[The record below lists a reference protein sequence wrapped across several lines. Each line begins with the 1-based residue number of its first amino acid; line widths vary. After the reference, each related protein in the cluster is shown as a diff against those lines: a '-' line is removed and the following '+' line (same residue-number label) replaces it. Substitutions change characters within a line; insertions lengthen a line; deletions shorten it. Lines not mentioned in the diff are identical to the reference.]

1 MDDSTIKLQARLDQ
15 TKSVKN
21 INADVDKL
29 QGKID
34 KLEVKAEIDP
44 KTINNFKSLLQYLS
58 EGAKKLSSWQN
69 GIRTFTKVIDTA
81 HQAVCEVKAL
91 NTALTDLNRTAQSS
105 DCQQIQLPKN
115 LSGEQ
120 DNSAIA
126 TDTGI
131 AQSLFNGKES
141 RSILDAVNSLGN
153 GLDWL
158 TGKMKAFGTL
168 NALITTFVKNF
179 A

>member
-21 INADVDKL
+21 INADIDKL

-44 KTINNFKSLLQYLS
+44 KAINNFKSLLQYLS

-69 GIRTFTKVIDTA
+69 GIQTFTKVIDTA

-91 NTALTDLNRTAQSS
+91 DTALTDLNRTAQSS
-105 DCQQIQLPKN
+105 DCQQIQLLKN

-126 TDTGI
+126 ADTGI
-131 AQSLFNGKES
+131 AQSLLNGKEN

>member
-21 INADVDKL
+21 INTDIEKL
-29 QGKID
+29 QSKID

-44 KTINNFKSLLQYLS
+44 KAIYNFKSLLQYLS

-69 GIRTFTKVIDTA
+69 GMHTFDKVIDAT
-81 HQAVCEVKAL
+81 HQAVSAVKEL
-91 NTALTDLNRTAQSS
+91 DTALTDLNRTAQSS
-105 DCQQIQLPKN
+105 NFQQIHLPKN
-115 LSGEQ
+115 LSRGQ
-120 DNSAIA
+120 DNLTIVS
-126 TDTGI
+126 DTGN
-131 AQSLFNGKES
+131 AQSLLNGKDNK
-141 RSILDAVNSLGN
+141 SILDAINSLGN

-158 TGKMKAFGTL
+158 TGKVKTFGAL